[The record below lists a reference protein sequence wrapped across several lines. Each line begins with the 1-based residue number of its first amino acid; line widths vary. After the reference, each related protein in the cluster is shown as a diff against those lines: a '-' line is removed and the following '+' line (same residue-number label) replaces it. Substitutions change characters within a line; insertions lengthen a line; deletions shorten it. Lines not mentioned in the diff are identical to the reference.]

1 LVGPTLHASCGH
13 CREEC
18 ARPGI
23 ICLSPLPELQ
33 RRRPCGYDIV
43 TIANCNGAVI
53 CVAKVL
59 SLPSAGVIA
68 LVTMVLSLTPRWYWV
83 ACHCPRREGPVAL
96 LRRRHVPPL
105 MLFTFALARLSSA
118 GRLCCAWWRQL
129 LWRLLHCCLQCAG
142 ALAHV
147 ALASSS
153 IPCCARREGH
163 EGLMLPHRHCR
174 ATIASPHQCC
184 IVAAVVTLPSCC
196 CHTVTVAP
204 LLRLHRVAVAL

>member
-1 LVGPTLHASCGH
+1 MIPPMVGPALHASCGH

-43 TIANCNGAVI
+43 TIANCNGAVT

-68 LVTMVLSLTPRWYWV
+68 LVPMVLSLTPRWYWV

-96 LRRRHVPPL
+96 LRRRHVLL
-105 MLFTFALARLSSA
+105 MPFTFALARLSSA
-118 GRLCCAWWRQL
+118 GRFCCARWRQL
-129 LWRLLHCCLQCAG
+129 LWLLLPCCLRRAG

-153 IPCCARREGH
+153 IPCCARREGP
-163 EGLMLPHRHCR
+163 EGLMLPL
-174 ATIASPHQCC
+174 
-184 IVAAVVTLPSCC
+184 AAV
-196 CHTVTVAP
+196 AP
-204 LLRLHRVAVAL
+204 Q